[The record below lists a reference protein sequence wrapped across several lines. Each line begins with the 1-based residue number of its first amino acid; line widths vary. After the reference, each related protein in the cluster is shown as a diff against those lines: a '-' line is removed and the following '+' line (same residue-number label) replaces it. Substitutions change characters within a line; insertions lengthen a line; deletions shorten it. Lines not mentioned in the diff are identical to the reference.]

1 MEAHG
6 GRGLQGAARL
16 LYPIYPL
23 SYETQLVPATLQ
35 QWKMLIEGAWC
46 RLGADI
52 KPAIKL

>member
-16 LYPIYPL
+16 LYSIYPL
-23 SYETQLVPATLQ
+23 SYETQLDQPCY
-35 QWKMLIEGAWC
+35 KDRMLIEGAYC